1 VRRKTAILP
10 RTRQIAAAGVV
21 RAAGT
26 DIHVL
31 GVGTIEGVTS
41 MRRIAGRR
49 NAIAAIAVVV
59 VGGGALSGALLAQG
73 ASNDDKR
80 LARASLVNAAGE
92 SVGSVRF
99 ERRGKGQAL
108 RVTVVVHKLSPGY
121 HGFHV
126 HTTGKCEGPSFM
138 TAGPHLTPAMMSHPN
153 HAGDMPP
160 LLVTSGGKAEAR
172 FTTDRFTIAQLRD
185 ADGSAAMIHALP
197 DNAANIPKDR
207 YDPDPDAM
215 TLATGDSGPRVACGV
230 VR

>member
-1 VRRKTAILP
+1 M
-10 RTRQIAAAGVV
+10 
-21 RAAGT
+21 
-26 DIHVL
+26 
-31 GVGTIEGVTS
+31 S
-41 MRRIAGRR
+41 MRRNAGRR

-59 VGGGALSGALLAQG
+59 AGGGALSGALLAQG

-80 LARASLVNAAGE
+80 VARASLVNAAGD

-99 ERRGKGQAL
+99 ERRGKSQAL
-108 RVTVVVHKLSPGY
+108 RVTVVVRKLSPGY

-126 HTTGKCEGPSFM
+126 HTTGRCEGPTFM
-138 TAGPHLTPAMMSHPN
+138 TAGPHLNPTMTNHPM
-153 HAGDMPP
+153 HAGDMPA

-172 FTTDRFTIAQLRD
+172 FTTDRFTLAQLRD

-197 DNAANIPKDR
+197 DNEANIPKDR

-215 TLATGDSGPRVACGV
+215 TLATGDSGARVACGV